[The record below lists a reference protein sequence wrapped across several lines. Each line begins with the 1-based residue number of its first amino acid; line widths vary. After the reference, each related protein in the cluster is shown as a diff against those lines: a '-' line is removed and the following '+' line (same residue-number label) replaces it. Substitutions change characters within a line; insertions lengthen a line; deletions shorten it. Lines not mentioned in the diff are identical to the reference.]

1 MTENAGQTA
10 SRLVSL
16 DAFRGATIAL
26 MVLVNNAG
34 SGRDSYPQLEHAA
47 WHGWTITDTVFPSFL
62 WIVGVAITLSL
73 GKRLAGGT
81 SKSRLM
87 AQVARRAAVLFVFG
101 LAVYAYP
108 NFDLG
113 TQRILGV
120 LQRIAIC
127 YLIAAAIYLF
137 TGVRGQ
143 ILWIVGLF
151 AAYWMMMTLIP
162 VPGYGPGRLDVEG
175 NFAHYV
181 DRLVL
186 GAHNYANTRT
196 WDPEG
201 VVSTLPAI
209 ATALFG
215 VLAGQILRLRRGLAE
230 RTTWLFVAGSLLLAA
245 GLICTAWL
253 PINKKLWTDS
263 FALFMAGLDFTVFA
277 IFAWFIDGLGWR
289 KLARPMVIF
298 GMNAIALYM
307 ISEGLAELLDAV
319 RVNAA
324 GGAIS
329 LQAYIYRAWFAPLAS
344 PPNASLL
351 YSLAFVAVV
360 YAAAYGLYRRGW
372 FLRV

>member
-1 MTENAGQTA
+1 MTENAESTA
-10 SRLVSL
+10 PRLVSL

-73 GKRLAGGT
+73 GKRLAGGIP
-81 SKSRLM
+81 KSRLM
-87 AQVARRAAVLFVFG
+87 AQVARRAAVLFVLG
-101 LAVYAYP
+101 LAVYAFP
-108 NFDLG
+108 NFNLG

-127 YLIAAAIYLF
+127 YLIASAIYLF

-151 AAYWMMMTLIP
+151 GAYWMMMTLIP

-186 GAHNYANTRT
+186 GTHNYAYTKT

-201 VVSTLPAI
+201 LVSTLPAI

-215 VLAGQILRLRRGLAE
+215 VLAGQILRLRRDLAE

-277 IFAWFIDGLGWR
+277 IFAWFIDGLRWQ
-289 KLARPMVIF
+289 KSVRPLVIF

-319 RVNAA
+319 RVNAP

-329 LQAYIYRAWFAPLAS
+329 LQAYIYRSWFVPLAS
-344 PPNASLL
+344 PANASLL
-351 YSLAFVAVV
+351 YSLAFVAVI

>member
-10 SRLVSL
+10 SRLVPL

-81 SKSRLM
+81 SKSRLI
-87 AQVARRAAVLFVFG
+87 AQVARRAAVLFVLG

-108 NFDLG
+108 NFNLG

-127 YLIAAAIYLF
+127 YLVASAIYLF

-175 NFAHYV
+175 NLAHYV

-186 GAHNYANTRT
+186 GAHNYANTKT

-263 FALFMAGLDFTVFA
+263 FALFMVGLDFTVFA

>member
-81 SKSRLM
+81 SKSRLI
-87 AQVARRAAVLFVFG
+87 AQVARRAAVLFVLG

-108 NFDLG
+108 NFNLG

-127 YLIAAAIYLF
+127 YLVASAIYLF

-175 NFAHYV
+175 NLAHYV

-351 YSLAFVAVV
+351 YALAFVAVV

>member
-1 MTENAGQTA
+1 MIEKPVP
-10 SRLVSL
+10 RLVSL

-34 SGRDSYPQLEHAA
+34 SSRDSYRQLEHAE
-47 WHGWTITDTVFPSFL
+47 WHGWTITDTVFPSFV
-62 WIVGVAITLSL
+62 WIVGMAITLSL
-73 GKRLAGGT
+73 GKRLAAGVP
-81 SKSRLM
+81 KSRLM

-101 LAVYAYP
+101 LLVYAFP
-108 NFDLG
+108 HFDLG

-120 LQRIAIC
+120 LQRLAIC
-127 YLIAAAIYLF
+127 YLVASAIFLF

-143 ILWIVGLF
+143 ILWILGLF
-151 AAYWMMMTLIP
+151 TAYWMMMTLIP

-175 NFAHYV
+175 NFAHYI
-181 DRLVL
+181 DALVL
-186 GAHNYANTRT
+186 GPHNYTHTKT

-215 VLAGQILRLRRGLAE
+215 VLAGRILRLRCGLPE
-230 RTTWLFVAGSLLLAA
+230 RTVWLFVTGSLLLAA

-263 FALFMAGLDFTVFA
+263 FSLFMAGLDFIVFA
-277 IFAWFIDGLGWR
+277 IFAWFIDGLGWHR
-289 KLARPMVIF
+289 PARPFVIF

-307 ISEGLAELLDAV
+307 ISEGLAEFLDAV
-319 RVNAA
+319 RV
-324 GGAIS
+324 GPIS
-329 LQAYIYRAWFAPLAS
+329 LQQQIYRACFVPLAS
-344 PPNASLL
+344 PANASLL

-360 YAAAYGLYRRGW
+360 YAAAYFLYRRGW

>member
-73 GKRLAGGT
+73 GKRVAGGI

-87 AQVARRAAVLFVFG
+87 AQVARRAAVLFVLG

-108 NFDLG
+108 NFNLG

-137 TGVRGQ
+137 TGVRGR
-143 ILWIVGLF
+143 ILWIAGLF

-201 VVSTLPAI
+201 LVSTLPAI

-230 RTTWLFVAGSLLLAA
+230 RTTWLFVTGSLLLAA
-245 GLICTAWL
+245 GLISTAWL

-277 IFAWFIDGLGWR
+277 IFAWFIDGVGWR
-289 KLARPMVIF
+289 KPARPMVIF

-319 RVNAA
+319 RVNGA
-324 GGAIS
+324 GGETS

-351 YSLAFVAVV
+351 YSLAFVAVI

>member
-1 MTENAGQTA
+1 MTPAVAKETP
-10 SRLVSL
+10 RLVSL

-34 SGRDSYPQLEHAA
+34 SGRDSYRQLEHAA

-62 WIVGVAITLSL
+62 WIVGMAITLSL
-73 GKRLAGGT
+73 GKRLTTGIPR
-81 SKSRLM
+81 SLLLP
-87 AQVARRAAVLFVFG
+87 QILRRFAVLFVLG
-101 LAVYAYP
+101 VAVYAYP
-108 NFDLG
+108 EFNLG

-127 YLIAAAIYLF
+127 YLAASLIFLY

-143 ILWIVGLF
+143 ILCIAGLL

-175 NFAHYV
+175 NFAHYI
-181 DRLVL
+181 DQLVL
-186 GAHNYANTRT
+186 GRHNYHSTRT

-201 VVSTLPAI
+201 LVSTLPAI

-215 VLAGQILRLRRGLAE
+215 VLAGHILRLRRTLAE

-263 FALFMAGLDFTVFA
+263 FCLFMAGLDFLVFA
-277 IFAWFIDGLGWR
+277 IFLWFIDGQGWR
-289 KLARPMVIF
+289 RPARPLLIF
-298 GMNAIALYM
+298 GMNSIALYM
-307 ISEGLAELLDAV
+307 VSEGLAEFLDAT
-319 RVNAA
+319 
-324 GGAIS
+324 S
-329 LQAYIYRAWFAPLAS
+329 LQPSIYRKVFVPLAS
-344 PPNASLL
+344 PANASLL
-351 YSLAFVAVV
+351 YSLTFVAVI
-360 YAAAYGLYRRGW
+360 YLAACFLYRRGW

>member
-1 MTENAGQTA
+1 
-10 SRLVSL
+10 
-16 DAFRGATIAL
+16 
-26 MVLVNNAG
+26 
-34 SGRDSYPQLEHAA
+34 
-47 WHGWTITDTVFPSFL
+47 
-62 WIVGVAITLSL
+62 
-73 GKRLAGGT
+73 
-81 SKSRLM
+81 
-87 AQVARRAAVLFVFG
+87 
-101 LAVYAYP
+101 
-108 NFDLG
+108 
-113 TQRILGV
+113 
-120 LQRIAIC
+120 
-127 YLIAAAIYLF
+127 
-137 TGVRGQ
+137 
-143 ILWIVGLF
+143 
-151 AAYWMMMTLIP
+151 MMMTLIP
-162 VPGYGPGRLDVEG
+162 VPGYGAGRLDVEG
-175 NFAHYV
+175 NFAHYI

-277 IFAWFIDGLGWR
+277 IFAWFIDGLGWH
-289 KLARPMVIF
+289 KPARPMVIF
-298 GMNAIALYM
+298 GLNAIALYM

-319 RVNAA
+319 RVNGD
-324 GGAIS
+324 GGKTS

-351 YSLAFVAVV
+351 YSLAFVAVI

>member
-81 SKSRLM
+81 SKSRLI
-87 AQVARRAAVLFVFG
+87 AQVARRAAVLFVLG

-108 NFDLG
+108 NFNLG

-127 YLIAAAIYLF
+127 YLIASAIYLF

-143 ILWIVGLF
+143 MLWIVGLF
-151 AAYWMMMTLIP
+151 AAYWMIMTLIP

-175 NFAHYV
+175 NFAHYI
-181 DRLVL
+181 DRLAL
-186 GAHNYANTRT
+186 GTHNYAHTKT

-201 VVSTLPAI
+201 LVSTLPAI

-215 VLAGQILRLRRGLAE
+215 ILAGQILRLRRPLTE
-230 RTTWLFVAGSLLLAA
+230 RTTWFFVAGSLLLAS
-245 GLICTAWL
+245 GLISTAWL

-263 FALFMAGLDFTVFA
+263 FALFMAGLDFIVFA
-277 IFAWFIDGLGWR
+277 ISPGFIAGRGGQ
-289 KLARPMVIF
+289 RPAKPLVIF

-307 ISEGLAELLDAV
+307 VSEGLAELLDAV

-329 LQAYIYRAWFAPLAS
+329 LPAYIYRACFVPLAS
-344 PPNASLL
+344 PANASLL
-351 YSLAFVAVV
+351 YSLAFVAVI
-360 YAAAYGLYRRGW
+360 YAVAYFLYRRGW